1 MWVKGV
7 VKNGTVILDEGSDFP
22 EGARVEVALTEAF
35 EYPHP
40 LAPYDR
46 DKEVAL
52 LRERLAE
59 MDAGVPGYTVEEV
72 FAKLRSETLE
82 RKNRKGS

>member
-1 MWVKGV
+1 VWVKGV

-40 LAPYDR
+40 LAPYD
-46 DKEVAL
+46 
-52 LRERLAE
+52 
-59 MDAGVPGYTVEEV
+59 
-72 FAKLRSETLE
+72 
-82 RKNRKGS
+82 